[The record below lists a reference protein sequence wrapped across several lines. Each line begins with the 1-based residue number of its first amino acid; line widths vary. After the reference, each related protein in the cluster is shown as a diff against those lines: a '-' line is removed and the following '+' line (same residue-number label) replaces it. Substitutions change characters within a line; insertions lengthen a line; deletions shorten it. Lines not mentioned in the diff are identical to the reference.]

1 MSGRCGS
8 ASSTTASEFIRT
20 TWGAS
25 SGMALRRAR
34 PGMGSGCTAG
44 RSPPRNSVAR
54 SRHTVRGPDAG
65 RASSWNCRAER
76 CMAKH
81 PEIGAPRLLVID
93 DNVAI
98 HQDFLKVLGSTPE
111 KAAEDEFLAA
121 EAALFGEPV
130 EVSERP
136 TFTIDSAHQGQEGV
150 EKVRQALEEG
160 HPYSMAFVD
169 MRMPPGWDGLQ
180 TIEHL
185 WAVDP
190 HIQVVICSAQADYDW
205 MDVVQRLGHS
215 DQLLVLRKPFEPI
228 EVLQCANSLTSK
240 WRNERIIRAQVA
252 SLERDVSVRTQGLEA
267 ATRQLRH
274 LATHDALT
282 GLPNR
287 VLLDDRIAQA
297 LTHAHRER
305 HSFAVMLCDLDR
317 FKLIN
322 DSLGHHAGDHLLQE
336 VARRL
341 TNVVRDVDTVA
352 RLGADEFIIV
362 LSPLTSRKDAE
373 VVAQR
378 VIEAMQPAVEIAGIT
393 IHASLSIG
401 IAFYPDDGSSVETLI
416 AHADAAM
423 FAAKQRGRNSVQC
436 YAAGMD
442 AGTHDKVRLESDLH
456 TALALRQFEL
466 YYQPKVDTMS
476 GTFYSAEALIRWRH
490 PERGLVS
497 PAAFIPLAEECG
509 LIGPIGE
516 WVLREA
522 CRQGRAW
529 QQAGLSPVRIAV
541 NVAASQFRAGD
552 LVETI
557 HQALADA
564 ELEARFLE
572 VELTESAV
580 MSDPEESIKILEQ
593 LSEMGVLVS
602 VDDFGTG
609 YSSMSYL
616 RRFPI
621 DQLKIDRSF
630 LSEITARSDDASIV
644 GAIVSLAHNLRLKV
658 VAEGVETVAQLDL
671 LKTLGCD
678 QYQGYQFSPPVPAA
692 EFESLM
698 RGVYANGADLANDD
712 ADRQG
717 QEDSDDRDKVI
728 TEINH

>member
-1 MSGRCGS
+1 
-8 ASSTTASEFIRT
+8 
-20 TWGAS
+20 
-25 SGMALRRAR
+25 
-34 PGMGSGCTAG
+34 
-44 RSPPRNSVAR
+44 
-54 SRHTVRGPDAG
+54 
-65 RASSWNCRAER
+65 
-76 CMAKH
+76 MAKH
-81 PEIGAPRLLVID
+81 SEFGVPRLLVID

-98 HQDFLKVLGSTPE
+98 HEDFRKVLCGALE
-111 KAAEDEFLAA
+111 KEAEDAYLAA
-121 EAALFGEPV
+121 EAALFGEV
-130 EVSERP
+130 AAASARS
-136 TFTIDSAHQGQEGV
+136 TFMIDSAYQGQEGV
-150 EKVRQALEEG
+150 EMARQALAQG
-160 HPYSMAFVD
+160 RAYNLAFVD
-169 MRMPPGWDGLQ
+169 MRMPPGWDGLE

-190 HIQVVICSAQADYDW
+190 HIQVVICSAHADYDW
-205 MDVVQRLGHS
+205 MEVVQRLGHS

-228 EVLQCANSLTSK
+228 EVLQCANALTTK
-240 WRNERIIRAQVA
+240 WFNERIIRAQVA
-252 SLERDVSVRTQGLEA
+252 SLQKDVSVRTLGLEA
-267 ATRQLRH
+267 ANRQLRH

-297 LTHAHRER
+297 LTHAHREQ

-317 FKLIN
+317 FKMIN
-322 DSLGHHAGDHLLQE
+322 DSLGHHAGDQLLQE
-336 VARRL
+336 IARRL
-341 TNVVRDVDTVA
+341 SNVVRDVDTVA
-352 RLGADEFIIV
+352 RLGGDEFTIV
-362 LSPLTSRKDAE
+362 LSPATSREDAE
-373 VVAQR
+373 VVARR
-378 VIEAMQPAVEIAGIT
+378 VIEAMKPAVELQGIT
-393 IHASLSIG
+393 IHASPSIG
-401 IAFYPDDGSSVETLI
+401 IAFYPDDGASVETLI

-423 FAAKQRGRNSVQC
+423 FVAKQRGRNCIQC

-442 AGTHDKVRLESDLH
+442 AGTHDKVRLESELH
-456 TALALRQFEL
+456 TALSQRQFEL

-476 GTFYSAEALIRWRH
+476 GTFYSAEALIRWWH

-509 LIGPIGE
+509 LIGAIGE

-529 QQAGLSPVRIAV
+529 QQAGLLPIRIAV
-541 NVAASQFRAGD
+541 NVSASQFRAGN

-557 HQALADA
+557 NRALADA
-564 ELEARFLE
+564 GLEARFLE

-593 LSEMGVLVS
+593 LSDMGVLVS

-658 VAEGVETVAQLDL
+658 VAEGVETAAQLDL

-678 QYQGYQFSPPVPAA
+678 QYQGYQFSPAVPAA
-692 EFESLM
+692 EFEALM
-698 RGVYANGADLANDD
+698 RGDFAGD
-712 ADRQG
+712 ADRVD
-717 QEDSDDRDKVI
+717 EDAVRTHSKLAARRRR
-728 TEINH
+728 